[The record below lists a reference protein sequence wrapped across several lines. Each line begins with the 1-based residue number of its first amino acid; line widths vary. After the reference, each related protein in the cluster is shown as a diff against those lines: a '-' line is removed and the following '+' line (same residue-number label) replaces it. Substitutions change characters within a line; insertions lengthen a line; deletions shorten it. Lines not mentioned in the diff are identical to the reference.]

1 MREYV
6 RFTRS
11 RNMHVL
17 IGVLLD
23 VLDYALITLFV
34 IVLLCIFVFHFAA
47 VQGDSMLPT
56 LQDGNQLLV
65 NALDR
70 QPEQGEI
77 IIINAS
83 TVGLLHANGTP
94 YEVEGLHKVIVKRVI
109 AVAGDTVNID
119 FDNGIVYVNGEAIE
133 EAYLDG
139 STNNKLDFIG
149 PQTVP
154 ENCLFVMGDN
164 RNASTDSR
172 DKRIGMVDKRLVI
185 GKVLLVVYPFSDF
198 GGVE

>member
-1 MREYV
+1 MDEKKTARKNKKNNAKEQVSPEVQARREAYDWIQ
-6 RFTRS
+6 S
-11 RNMHVL
+11 LISALLICVL
-17 IGVLLD
+17 VF
-23 VLDYALITLFV
+23 VFV
-34 IVLLCIFVFHFAA
+34 IRIMDVN
-47 VQGDSMLPT
+47 GSSMVPT
-56 LQDGNQLLV
+56 LKNGDKVLV
-65 NALDR
+65 
-70 QPEQGEI
+70 
-77 IIINAS
+77 S
-83 TVGLLHANGTP
+83 GLL
-94 YEVEGLHKVIVKRVI
+94 YEPDRGDIVVFKKDSYNDNKALVKRVI

>member
-1 MREYV
+1 MDEKKTARKNKKNKAKEQVSPEVQARREAYDWIQ
-6 RFTRS
+6 S
-11 RNMHVL
+11 LISALLICVL
-17 IGVLLD
+17 VF
-23 VLDYALITLFV
+23 VFV
-34 IVLLCIFVFHFAA
+34 IRIMDVN
-47 VQGDSMLPT
+47 GSSMVPT
-56 LQDGNQLLV
+56 LKNGDKVLV
-65 NALDR
+65 
-70 QPEQGEI
+70 
-77 IIINAS
+77 S
-83 TVGLLHANGTP
+83 GLL
-94 YEVEGLHKVIVKRVI
+94 YEPDRGDIVVFKKDSYNDNKALVKRVI

-185 GKVLLVVYPFSDF
+185 GKVLLVIYPFSSF
-198 GGVE
+198 GTVE

>member
-1 MREYV
+1 MSEKWAKKPKTKKAKEQVPPEVKARREAYDWIQ
-6 RFTRS
+6 S
-11 RNMHVL
+11 LISALLICVL
-17 IGVLLD
+17 VF
-23 VLDYALITLFV
+23 VFV
-34 IVLLCIFVFHFAA
+34 IRIMDVN
-47 VQGDSMLPT
+47 GSSMVPT
-56 LQDGNQLLV
+56 LKNGDKVLV
-65 NALDR
+65 
-70 QPEQGEI
+70 
-77 IIINAS
+77 S
-83 TVGLLHANGTP
+83 GLL
-94 YEVEGLHKVIVKRVI
+94 YEPDRGDIVVFKKDSYNDNKALVKRVI